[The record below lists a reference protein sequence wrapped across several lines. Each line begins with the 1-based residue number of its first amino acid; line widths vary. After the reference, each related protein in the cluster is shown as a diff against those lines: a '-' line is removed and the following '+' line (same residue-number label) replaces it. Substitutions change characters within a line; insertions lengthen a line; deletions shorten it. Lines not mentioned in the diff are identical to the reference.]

1 VAKRRHSSGTSEKIE
16 GEKRRRER
24 GTGRSEKENIETRKQ
39 AIADGLSKTRER
51 AERVLK
57 KMADIAPKKK

>member
-24 GTGRSEKENIETRKQ
+24 GTGRSEKDNIETRKQ
-39 AIADGLSKTRER
+39 VIAVGLLKTRER
-51 AERVLK
+51 GERALK
-57 KMADIAPKKK
+57 EMADIAPKKK